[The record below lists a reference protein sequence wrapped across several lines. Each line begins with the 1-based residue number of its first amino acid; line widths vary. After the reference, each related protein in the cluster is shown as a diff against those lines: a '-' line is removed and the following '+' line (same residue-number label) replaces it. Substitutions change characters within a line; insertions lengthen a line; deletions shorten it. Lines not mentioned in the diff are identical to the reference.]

1 MAVIYIAR
9 TTELL
14 ATAVTAAATTATA
27 GITPFSL
34 NSASGALLMCSA
46 TSTAAAMVV
55 KFYAGVTAAGPFY
68 ELRDSTNTAI
78 SLTVAANGCYDLPE
92 QLFAAPFIAI
102 TTPAA
107 GNTAT
112 FSIATKS

>member
-1 MAVIYIAR
+1 MAVVYIAR
-9 TTELL
+9 TTEIL
-14 ATAVTAAATTATA
+14 TNAVTAAATTATA

-55 KFYAGVTAAGPFY
+55 KFSAGVTRTGPFY
-68 ELRDSTNTAI
+68 ELRDATNTAI
-78 SLTVAANGCYDLPE
+78 SLTVAPNGCYDLPE
-92 QLFAAPFIAI
+92 QLFASPYIAI

-112 FSIATKS
+112 FTISTKS

>member
-1 MAVIYIAR
+1 MAVVYIAR
-9 TTELL
+9 TTEIL
-14 ATAVTAAATTATA
+14 TNSVTAAATTATA

-34 NSASGALLMCSA
+34 NSASGAVLMCSA

-55 KFYAGVTAAGPFY
+55 KFYAGVTAAGPFF
-68 ELRDSTNTAI
+68 ELRDATNTAI
-78 SLTVAANGCYDLPE
+78 SLTVAPNCCYDCPAE
-92 QLFAAPFIAI
+92 LFAAPFIAI

-112 FSIATKS
+112 FTISTKS

>member
-1 MAVIYIAR
+1 MAVVYIAR

-14 ATAVTAAATTATA
+14 ANPVTAAATTATA

-34 NSASGALLMCSA
+34 NSASGAVLMCSA

-55 KFYAGVTAAGPFY
+55 KFSAGVTAQGPFY
-68 ELRDSTNTAI
+68 ELRDATNTAI
-78 SLTVAANGCYDLPE
+78 SLTVAPNHCYDCPAE
-92 QLFAAPFIAI
+92 LFAAPYIAI

-112 FSIATKS
+112 FTISTKS